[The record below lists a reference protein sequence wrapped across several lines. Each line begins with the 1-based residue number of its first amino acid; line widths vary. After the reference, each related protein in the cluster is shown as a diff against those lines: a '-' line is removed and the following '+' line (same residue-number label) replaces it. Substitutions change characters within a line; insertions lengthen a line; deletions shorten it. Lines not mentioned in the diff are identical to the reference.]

1 MTILFK
7 LFILVILINFI
18 NTYPCQNK
26 IIYNNCVNIAL
37 KKTNNLNVYNKNNCH
52 TLKNY
57 NEFILIKNNCINNYH
72 YNAGIYIVIG
82 LILWVF
88 ICINL

>member
-1 MTILFK
+1 MT
-7 LFILVILINFI
+7 ILVILINFI

-57 NEFILIKNNCINNYH
+57 NEFIL
-72 YNAGIYIVIG
+72 
-82 LILWVF
+82 
-88 ICINL
+88 